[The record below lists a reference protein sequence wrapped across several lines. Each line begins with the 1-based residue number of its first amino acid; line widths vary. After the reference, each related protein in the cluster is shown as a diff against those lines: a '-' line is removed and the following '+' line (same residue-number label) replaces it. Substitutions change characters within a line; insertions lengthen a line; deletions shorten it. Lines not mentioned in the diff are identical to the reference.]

1 MPMHPMSE
9 MDQWTRGRVSRP
21 TRYKLLPIPTPSLCQ
36 FLPGHS
42 SHSDRLHA
50 STETQFTASQVTFSS
65 PRSPSE
71 TFPTPLQVKGYA
83 EYSASPR
90 CYRGFCQVCGSGVVW
105 RSEDS
110 PEEME
115 VLTGTLDED
124 VLLGMYFAFL
134 LSLPGSSSMLVRCL
148 LLLL

>member
-1 MPMHPMSE
+1 M
-9 MDQWTRGRVSRP
+9 
-21 TRYKLLPIPTPSLCQ
+21 
-36 FLPGHS
+36 
-42 SHSDRLHA
+42 
-50 STETQFTASQVTFSS
+50 
-65 PRSPSE
+65 
-71 TFPTPLQVKGYA
+71 
-83 EYSASPR
+83 
-90 CYRGFCQVCGSGVVW
+90 VW